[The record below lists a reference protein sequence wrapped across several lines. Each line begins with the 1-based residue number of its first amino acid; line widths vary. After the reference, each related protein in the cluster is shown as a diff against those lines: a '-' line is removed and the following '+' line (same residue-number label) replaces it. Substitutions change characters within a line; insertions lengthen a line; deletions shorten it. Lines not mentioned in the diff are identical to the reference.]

1 MPLMVA
7 DVFGIVGNIIA
18 GAYRVEAVV
27 AEGGFS
33 VVYRAEHQG
42 FKAPVAL
49 KCLKLPEKLST
60 ERQTAF
66 LGQFRA
72 EGELLFEL
80 SASIS
85 TVVRP
90 LHIDALTTSDG
101 TFVPY
106 MVLEWLQGETLSEL
120 LDRRGSHGR
129 ASFPVRKLVR
139 LLAPAADALARAHNF
154 HGRAGSVSVVHCDIK
169 PENIFIAKVGGDEV
183 VKVLDFGVAKAQSVA
198 SQVAGRATG
207 RKGGA
212 WFTPAFAAPEQWR
225 PEQFGA
231 VGPWTDVWGL
241 ALTMTEAL
249 AGKPALDG
257 DANQMMAAALDKT
270 SRPTPKS
277 LGVQLDPSVE
287 RVFARA
293 LSVDP
298 RERQRDVGLFW
309 EELTGALGM
318 RDTRSRDA
326 RREAGSVPREEV
338 IEAAIPAK
346 ARMPPPRPAA
356 AKRPP
361 PPRPGGQ
368 TRATLGI
375 DDPFGDDDLGAG
387 EDERGGADLE
397 ASIPSVPDV
406 PISIGGDFGGEAP
419 IPSVP
424 PEATI
429 SKLPPEASGGGFG
442 SEAAIPSV
450 PPEQETAPP
459 ASFDFELEP
468 PPPPPSSKRAAKAP
482 PQQARAEE
490 EADQFERTG
499 PAQSEA
505 PSPAPAPMSFG
516 GEAPLPSAP
525 RVHTSDIA
533 LDDRGPDLPTRA
545 EARHA
550 FQAQMAAAGA
560 KPKAPIPLLKIGL
573 GMVGAAIVIGLG
585 GRVYQGIVGE
595 ALAAGPISATL
606 IAGILLA
613 IGLGLLVF
621 HLLPKDH

>member
-1 MPLMVA
+1 MVA

-66 LGQFRA
+66 LAQFRA

-80 SASIS
+80 SASIP

-90 LHIDALTTSDG
+90 LHIDALTTDDG

-120 LDRRGSHGR
+120 MERRGSHGR
-129 ASFPVRKLVR
+129 ASIPIRKLVR

-154 HGRAGSVSVVHCDIK
+154 SGRAGAVSVVHCDIK
-169 PENIFIAKVGGDEV
+169 PENIFIAKVGGDEM

-207 RKGGA
+207 RRAGA

-225 PEQFGA
+225 PEQYGA

-241 ALTMTEAL
+241 ALTMVESL
-249 AGKPALDG
+249 AGRAALDG
-257 DANQMMAAALDKT
+257 DANQMMAAALSKD
-270 SRPTPKS
+270 SRPTPKT
-277 LGVQLDPSVE
+277 LGVGLDAAGA
-287 RVFARA
+287 RRFARGLA
-293 LSVDP
+293 VGP
-298 RERQRDVGLFW
+298 RERQRDVGVFW
-309 EELTGALGM
+309 DELTGALGM
-318 RDTRSRDA
+318 RETRSRDA

-338 IEAAIPAK
+338 IEAAIPAA
-346 ARMPPPRPAA
+346 ARAAPAPPRPPPPRPA
-356 AKRPP
+356 

-375 DDPFGDDDLGAG
+375 DDPFAEDDLAVGPAG
-387 EDERGGADLE
+387 LGPDLE
-397 ASIPSVPDV
+397 APLPSVPAPAPNV
-406 PISIGGDFGGEAP
+406 TEASVGSDFGGEAP
-419 IPSVP
+419 LPSIPPVP
-424 PEATI
+424 R
-429 SKLPPEASGGGFG
+429 GGGFG
-442 SEAAIPSV
+442 SEAALPSI
-450 PPEQETAPP
+450 PP
-459 ASFDFELEP
+459 AGQAAAVPAEATQAVPSFDFELEA
-468 PPPPPSSKRAAKAP
+468 PPPPPSSARGRAPPPPPAAPAVEHSDPQPPKATPAQRAA
-482 PQQARAEE
+482 
-490 EADQFERTG
+490 
-499 PAQSEA
+499 
-505 PSPAPAPMSFG
+505 FG
-516 GEAPLPSAP
+516 GEAPLPSVP
-525 RVHTSDIA
+525 MPLRTSDID
-533 LDDRGPDLPTRA
+533 LDDRGPSLPTRA

-550 FQAQMAAAGA
+550 FQAQMAAASA
-560 KPKAPIPLLKIGL
+560 ETKPPLPLLKIGL
-573 GMVGAAIVIGLG
+573 GLVGAAIVIGLG
-585 GRVYQGIVGE
+585 GRVYQGTTGE
-595 ALAAGPISATL
+595 ALAAGPVSATL
-606 IAGILLA
+606 VAGLLLA
-613 IGLGLLVF
+613 AGLGLLVF